1 MRSWSSSYL
10 RLLMNQKCIS
20 RVETKAT
27 KNHHYKLE
35 ITHTSIISAAETA
48 AKETPKITTPI
59 AKQVTT

>member
-1 MRSWSSSYL
+1 
-10 RLLMNQKCIS
+10 MNQKCIS